1 MGKVSN
7 LKIDLVEVCEAAAR
21 ACAPFVGSG
30 QKDEGDGLAGDAMR
44 ERLGQVKMNGVVV
57 IGEGAEDGAPAG
69 DDGESVGPGGGLG
82 GE

>member
-30 QKDEGDGLAGDAMR
+30 QKDEGDGLAVDAMR
-44 ERLGQVKMNGVVV
+44 KRINEVKMRGVIV
-57 IGEGAEDGAPAG
+57 IGEGAKDEAG
-69 DDGESVGPGGGLG
+69 PLR
-82 GE
+82 